1 MTSASLDRRV
11 LPPFWLPVLAGL
23 PLGACLLVMALPLLG
38 HGNATLSRTLY
49 LSAFVLWL
57 LPLTALQRWLW
68 RRGTPGW
75 RIAVALLAATYAMA
89 LATRLLSVA
98 MQAMASGSLARLLT
112 PGAVDVPLLFR
123 GLEGAWLVLVAYCA
137 IHAVVTYYAA
147 LRQEQADHLEARSL
161 ARDAELRALRYQL
174 QPHFLFNTLNAVST
188 LIAEGHGADARQ
200 MLARLSDFLRT
211 VLEARPRHEVTLAEE
226 IAMTEAYLEVEKARL
241 GRRLQLA
248 WQLGDG
254 VLAAYVPYLLLQPLV
269 EDAIRHGIAPRR
281 APGRLD
287 LRIVRNG
294 TRLELHLIND
304 LPDTDATPSPP
315 DGARDAVGLDNVRGR
330 LARLYPGDAALQT
343 GIEGDRYH
351 VRLTLPLRLHVG
363 ASA

>member
-1 MTSASLDRRV
+1 
-11 LPPFWLPVLAGL
+11 
-23 PLGACLLVMALPLLG
+23 MALPLLG

-75 RIAVALLAATYAMA
+75 RIALVLLAATYAMA
-89 LATRLLSVA
+89 LATRLMSVA
-98 MQAMASGSLARLLT
+98 VQAMASGGLARLMT

-137 IHAVVTYYAA
+137 VHAVVTYYAA

-254 VLAAYVPYLLLQPLV
+254 VLAAYVPPLALQPLA
-269 EDAIRHGIAPRR
+269 ENAIVHALSLRIS
-281 APGRLD
+281 PGRLSID
-287 LRIVRNG
+287 VR
-294 TRLELHLIND
+294 R
-304 LPDTDATPSPP
+304 
-315 DGARDAVGLDNVRGR
+315 DGGR
-330 LARLYPGDAALQT
+330 LRVEIADDGGDRESTAHHGSGLANLRARLQVLHGGEASLVLTALAPA
-343 GIEGDRYH
+343 G
-351 VRLTLPLRLHVG
+351 VRAELGLPC
-363 ASA
+363 AC